1 MSTETLAEVAGEDNA
16 DTGAEAQGA
25 DSQPGGDAA
34 PADADSPEG
43 GTGDEDGGSDESA
56 ARIME
61 LEASLETSKAEAET
75 LRKTFGDEG
84 VMKCAKRSG
93 CLPDVMTAEEIK
105 TVDKAETLAAQ
116 VRRLEAMADD
126 FPEGYEDQETG
137 KTVTNAAIKGWL
149 RKTRADLDEVRD
161 AAKEIRKRTSDELR
175 GLIALGKAA
184 KAAKWTP
191 DGDSKRR
198 VAPAAKGGKPP
209 APPSAAP
216 RRPSTQPPKKPGL
229 PAWNDIKDTRSAL
242 AKLGELPVA

>member
-1 MSTETLAEVAGEDNA
+1 MSTETLDTNAGETAA

-25 DSQPGGDAA
+25 DGQPGGGAA
-34 PADADSPEG
+34 PADADGSG
-43 GTGDEDGGSDESA
+43 SGTGDEGGGSDDSA
-56 ARIME
+56 ARIAE

-75 LRKTFGDEG
+75 LRKTFGDDG

-116 VRRLEAMADD
+116 VQRLEAMADD
-126 FPEGYEDQETG
+126 YPEGYEDPETG
-137 KTVTNAAIKGWL
+137 KTVTNAQIKGWL
-149 RKTRADLDEVRD
+149 RRARADHDEVRD
-161 AAKEIRKRTSDELR
+161 AAKDIRKRTGDELR

-191 DGDSKRR
+191 DGAAPKR
-198 VAPAAKGGKPP
+198 VAPAAKGSKPP
-209 APPSAAP
+209 APPPPTP
-216 RRPSTQPPKKPGL
+216 RRPSTAPPKKPGL
-229 PAWNDIKDTRSAL
+229 PEWNDIKDTRGAL